1 MRTISQLGDN
11 IIVEKLAS
19 FGYNGIRIDELSQL
33 AVRLKIDDNWN
44 GLEERLYE
52 IYNRTNRVI
61 RPNGD
66 DRYAVSNVEWGRI
79 LEGKSAIAIS
89 DALDGIQ

>member
-1 MRTISQLGDN
+1 VSQLGDN

-19 FGYNGIRIDELSQL
+19 FGYNGVRIDELSQL
-33 AVRLKIDDNWN
+33 ATRLKLNDWN

-52 IYNRTNRVI
+52 IYSRTNRVI

-66 DRYAVSNVEWGRI
+66 DRYAVSNIEWSRI
-79 LEGKSAIAIS
+79 LEGKNAIAIS
-89 DALDGIQ
+89 DALDGTQ